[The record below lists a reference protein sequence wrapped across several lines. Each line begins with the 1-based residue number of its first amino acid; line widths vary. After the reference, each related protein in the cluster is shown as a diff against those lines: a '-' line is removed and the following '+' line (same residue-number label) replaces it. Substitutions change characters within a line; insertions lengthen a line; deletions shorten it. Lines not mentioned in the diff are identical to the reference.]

1 MADGRQIATL
11 AVFPHCSLS
20 CVFHPLRHPPS
31 AIQFMNPADLRRE
44 YAMASLDVA
53 DVEKDPQSQFRRW
66 FVEAQQAAIREPNAM
81 TLATATPDG
90 RPSARVVL
98 LKTVDARGFGFFTDF
113 RSRKAAELD
122 RNPQAALAFAWLE
135 IERQVRIEGKVSRMA
150 SGEAANYFRTRPL
163 GSRYGAWASIQSS
176 VIPGRAWLE
185 SAVRDVEARHPDGDV
200 PLPPHWGGFILA
212 PVLYEFW
219 QGRESRLHDRVQ
231 YRLEG
236 GSWVIERLAP

>member
-1 MADGRQIATL
+1 
-11 AVFPHCSLS
+11 
-20 CVFHPLRHPPS
+20 
-31 AIQFMNPADLRRE
+31 MNPADLRRE